1 MLSLFEILQLFSLPT
16 KYNYQNVSRI
26 GICCMYLVI
35 RQLIVNEFVIL
46 LEYVAY
52 DTEGE
57 FLITSLLFLIHVIFY
72 TCVSRLF

>member
-1 MLSLFEILQLFSLPT
+1 
-16 KYNYQNVSRI
+16 
-26 GICCMYLVI
+26 MYLVI

-57 FLITSLLFLIHVIFY
+57 FLITNLLFLI
-72 TCVSRLF
+72 